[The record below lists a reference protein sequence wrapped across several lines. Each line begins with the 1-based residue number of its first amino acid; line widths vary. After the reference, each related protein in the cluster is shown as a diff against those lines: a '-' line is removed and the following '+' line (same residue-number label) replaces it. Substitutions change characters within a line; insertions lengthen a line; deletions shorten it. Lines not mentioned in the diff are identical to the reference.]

1 MQPARFQAGFF
12 VNSRKA
18 KLFIQKWVFP
28 EAEARGLV
36 FLLHEYGG
44 HGPNNDD
51 DNDYYKPL
59 LHLLLTERFNV
70 YSLDFEGHGRSEG
83 ERGAMPTFD
92 QIVKDVSF
100 HVHKELEPFV
110 NRAARGHRA
119 RPAFVYGE
127 GLGGAVATKL
137 ALAEPETFAGLVMVA
152 PRLQPTGD
160 EPSVFARTLGRVW
173 GGTGEYRWVDAAFSQ
188 EAAREHARNDDLA
201 LQDGTLRLKTANAIV
216 GAEKELAK
224 SASSVAVPVLV
235 LHGSE
240 DTLVPVEHSREFVD
254 AVATDDATLLEY
266 EGAWHALWA
275 EPPQRVGRA
284 FFDLSTWLL
293 ERAPLPH
300 DRKRRGGH
308 GGSGGDRRGRT
319 GADGAGTAGVQQFSR
334 AADAPVAAV
343 ASSAHHKKGS
353 AQTAARPPDKVAAK
367 KKAMAAPA
375 ALPAAVPAKKAPKG
389 GKANGAGTPGGKK
402 KGPAKAISA
411 DLTAA
416 PLTPQAGANPRAA
429 RQAMAQIDAAAE
441 EFSKK
446 GQGKKKK
453 VRK

>member
-12 VNSRKA
+12 TNSRKA

-28 EAEARGLV
+28 EADARGLV

-51 DNDYYKPL
+51 AEDYYKPL

-100 HVHKELEPFV
+100 HVHKELEPFSS
-110 NRAARGHRA
+110 RAARGHRA

-127 GLGGAVATKL
+127 GLGGAVAAKL
-137 ALAEPETFAGLVMVA
+137 ALAEPDTFAGLVMVA

-160 EPSVFARTLGRVW
+160 EPSAFARTFGRVW
-173 GGTGEYRWVDAAFSQ
+173 GGAGEYRWVDAAFSQ
-188 EAAREHARNDDLA
+188 EHAREHARNDELA
-201 LQDGTLRLKTANAIV
+201 LQDGTLRLTTANAIV

-224 SASSVAVPVLV
+224 TASSLTVPLLV
-235 LHGSE
+235 LHGTE
-240 DTLVPVEHSREFVD
+240 DSLVPIDHSREFVD
-254 AVATDDATLLEY
+254 AVTAEDATLQEY

-284 FFDLSTWLL
+284 FLDLSTWLL

-300 DRKRRGGH
+300 DRKRRGG
-308 GGSGGDRRGRT
+308 GGDRRGR
-319 GADGAGTAGVQQFSR
+319 GASEADAAGQQFTR
-334 AADAPVAAV
+334 AADAPPLAV
-343 ASSAHHKKGS
+343 APPVHHNKKGS
-353 AQTAARPPDKVAAK
+353 AQTAARPPDKGVAK
-367 KKAMAAPA
+367 KKVAPPPTA
-375 ALPAAVPAKKAPKG
+375 AAVTATPVKKTPKG
-389 GKANGAGTPGGKK
+389 GKGGR
-402 KGPAKAISA
+402 KGGAKAISS

-416 PLTPQAGANPRAA
+416 PLTPVAGTNPRAA
-429 RQAMAQIDAAAE
+429 RQAMAQIDAAAA

-446 GQGKKKK
+446 SQGKKKK
-453 VRK
+453 ARK